1 MIPFAGSD
9 TTIVRQRLR
18 RSCDDRASNNATL
31 GASLN
36 SSAGGFRLGYR
47 GDIEGLRAVAILLVV
62 AVHAG
67 VTWLPGGF
75 VGVDVFFVLSGYLI
89 TGLLVQEAVTT
100 GRLSFTNFYARR
112 LRRLLPAFLLMLAV
126 TCVLARLVAPPTT
139 LPKQASNAA
148 AAVLW
153 LSNFQFAF
161 WNTDYFAPQSETALF
176 LHTWSLGVEE
186 QFYLMWPLLVLI
198 VMGAWKRAKQP
209 PNMARLK
216 WLFGGIF
223 IVSFALSWYWTL
235 HSPLFAF
242 YLMPSRAWQFALG
255 AIVFLMVGSPSFRGR
270 SILVRPMSQRTIGWL
285 GIAMVVLAALFIRR
299 SAPYPGTWALLPSF
313 GAALVLG
320 AGGFDAT
327 TGVGR
332 VLSCRPLQAVGRV
345 SYSWYLWHW
354 PILLLG
360 AWVVDVGNA
369 RNRLILVVV
378 SLVVAAAS
386 YHLFETPIRHNR
398 KLVAK
403 PSLAVIAGLAV
414 MLVAVLLLRGW
425 RFEAERTAQAPN
437 LARFVAA
444 RSDEAAVYA
453 MGCFGSYRSTRVEIC
468 EFGDPHATH
477 TAILAGDSK
486 AAQWLPAYWP
496 MFNRPGWRLLVI
508 TKSACP
514 MVDASYFAQPL
525 HREYAECARWRRAVI
540 RKIESLDPDMVVLSE
555 SVGYPFTREQWITG
569 TQQVLHALTHHAR
582 RIYLMRPTPE
592 LQMNGPLCLEP
603 RSRLYT
609 AVVGTPDCSGAA
621 RTGRFDDIGR
631 WLAGASAQ
639 FRNVR
644 IVDMTDSVCPGG
656 LCRAKIGSKIVFS
669 DNGHMTATF
678 ARTLTSALAKAT
690 SLGDSSLLSAP

>member
-1 MIPFAGSD
+1 
-9 TTIVRQRLR
+9 V
-18 RSCDDRASNNATL
+18 
-31 GASLN
+31 N
-36 SSAGGFRLGYR
+36 STVGGFRLGYR

-100 GRLSFTNFYARR
+100 GRLSFANFYARR
-112 LRRLLPAFLLMLAV
+112 LRRLLPAFLLMLTV
-126 TCVLARLVAPPTT
+126 TCILARLVAPPTT
-139 LPKQASNAA
+139 LPKQASNAVA
-148 AAVLW
+148 AALW

-161 WNTDYFAPQSETALF
+161 WNMDYFAPQSDTALF

-186 QFYLMWPLLVLI
+186 QFYMVWPLLVLI
-198 VMGAWKRAKQP
+198 VMGARKRAKQP
-209 PNMARLK
+209 PNMVRLK

-223 IVSFALSWYWTL
+223 IVSFALSWYWTRR
-235 HSPLFAF
+235 SPLFAF

-255 AIVFLMVGSPSFRGR
+255 AIVFLVVGSPAFRDR
-270 SILVRPMSQRTIGWL
+270 PIVVRPMAQRTIGWL

-299 SAPYPGTWALLPSF
+299 TAPYPGTWALLPSF

-332 VLSCRPLQAVGRV
+332 ILACRPLQALGRV

-369 RNRLILVVV
+369 WNRLILVVV

-398 KLVAK
+398 KLVSK
-403 PSLAVIAGLAV
+403 PSLAVIAGLAA
-414 MLVAVLLLRGW
+414 MLVVVLLLRGW
-425 RFEAERTAQAPN
+425 RFETERTAQAPN

-444 RSDEAAVYA
+444 RSDEAAVYP
-453 MGCFGSYRSTRVEIC
+453 MGCFGSYRSTRVQIC
-468 EFGDPHATH
+468 EFGDPHAKH

-486 AAQWLPAYWP
+486 AAQWLPAYRP
-496 MFNRPGWRLLVI
+496 IFNRPGWRLLVI

-514 MVDASYFAQPL
+514 MVDASYFARPL
-525 HREYAECARWRRAVI
+525 HREYTECTRWRHAVI
-540 RKIESLDPDMVVLSE
+540 RKIASLNPDMVVLSE
-555 SVGYPFTREQWITG
+555 SVGYPFTRKQWITG
-569 TQQVLHALTHHAR
+569 TQQVLNALTHHAR

-592 LQMNGPLCLEP
+592 LQVNGPLCLEP

-609 AVVGTPDCSGAA
+609 AVVGTPDCSRTA

-639 FRNVR
+639 FRNVQ

-656 LCRAKIGSKIVFS
+656 LCRAQIGSKIVFS

-678 ARTLTSALAKAT
+678 ARTLTLALARAT
-690 SLGDSSLLSAP
+690 GLDEPSLLSVPVRPEPP